1 MRNPGV
7 HRRSLQA
14 RTPIVVALALL
25 AWAVA
30 TGGNALTLRVLSRPV
45 IPDSIQGA
53 HHLRYEDDHTLVLAC
68 FKLGTLELPIAG
80 ENRTPRLLVPTS
92 GPHSVFLSFY
102 VGLSQQFLAVAA
114 PVYQIAWMSRAAPER
129 FGEMA
134 VDSPVNIDVWQD
146 RLLLIGYRKGPDG
159 KRLTDGAMAWLGSL
173 NDGLKDLKPV
183 LFSLKGPGKNPFG
196 LWNVVEAGKVRFL
209 ADGSFVIVPGVEP
222 GIYLYG
228 PDGHLTRTWDSEA
241 LGIDVASDDSTEHSN
256 LIAADM
262 AARAAF
268 VNARRLVDEILPLP
282 QGPALVV
289 RRVEGLSV
297 HWTLKVLRPDGHV
310 EEVNL
315 PIEEGSPYWHVAGD
329 VRGNRIMILL
339 WEFAVKRPT
348 VFAPSRLVE
357 LGVTP

>member
-1 MRNPGV
+1 MRHPGV

-14 RTPIVVALALL
+14 RTPIVVGFALL

-45 IPDSIQGA
+45 IPDSIQAA

-68 FKLGTLELPIAG
+68 FGLGTLELPLAG
-80 ENRTPRLLVPTS
+80 ENRTPRVLVPAS
-92 GPHSVFLSFY
+92 GPHSVFSSCY

-114 PVYQIAWMSRAAPER
+114 QFYQIAWMSRAAPER

-134 VDSPVNIDVWQD
+134 VDGPVNIDVWQD
-146 RLLLIGYRKGPDG
+146 RLLLIGYRTGPDG
-159 KRLTDGAMAWLGSL
+159 KGLTDGAMAWLGSL
-173 NDGLKDLKPV
+173 NDGLKDLRPV
-183 LFSLKGPGKNPFG
+183 LFSLKGPGQNPLG
-196 LWNVVEAGKVRFL
+196 LWGPTKASKVRFL
-209 ADGSFVIVPGVEP
+209 ADGSFVIVAGVEP
-222 GIYLYG
+222 GVYLYR
-228 PDGHLTRTWDSEA
+228 PDGHLIRTWDSAA
-241 LGIDVASDDSTEHSN
+241 LGIDVASDDSAEHSN
-256 LIAADM
+256 LIAANL

-289 RRVEGLSV
+289 RRVDGQSV
-297 HWTLKVLRPDGHV
+297 HWTLKVLRADGHV

-315 PIEEGSPYWHVAGD
+315 PIEEGAPYWHVAGD

-339 WEFAVKRPT
+339 WELPARSPKVLEH
-348 VFAPSRLVE
+348 SRLVE